1 MFGRY
6 ELLDRI
12 GLGGMAE
19 VWRARVGGVGGFE
32 KIVVIKK
39 ILPSFASN
47 RTFIDMLLAEARL
60 CAVLQHAN
68 VVQTYENGEIDGI
81 FYIAMEYVPGHDLFK
96 VLSRATQ
103 TQFRIPPEICL
114 LVASEVA
121 KGLHYAHNAKD
132 HYGRSLNIIHR
143 DVSPSNVI
151 ISESGEVKV
160 MDFGVAKATPGGQRE
175 NATRSGVLKG
185 KLGYM
190 SPEQVTGR
198 PFDHR
203 SDIFSLGIIL
213 YESLTLKRLFL
224 AKTDLETL
232 VNIRD
237 ARIEQK
243 FKKHAYIEEDI
254 REILRKSLARDP
266 AERYPT
272 ALAMHD
278 DIMTVLFARR
288 QHVSAGHLAKVMEEL
303 FDPSRTP
310 VAAPGPAPG
319 PAPTKPDAPQSRNN
333 HHLAPDEPP
342 PIPDSALAALPTQ
355 SKAEVAQQ
363 NAAALAAVKP
373 RAEVA
378 AVMEGM
384 PLPASNS
391 LSFSPEEIQKIRQ
404 RIAEKQAATGL
415 NLPTSRA
422 SDAELS
428 RPTVPVPVRVTGPTA
443 PPPVPVQSLQPLP
456 SAQSAQSAQSGQ
468 AVAAVQAGQ
477 VVAPTQPVQ
486 AIAPARETPPA
497 LAVSQAA
504 PQAVLVRPAA
514 AADSREQVAS
524 TQPSP
529 FRQEWLAVA
538 KPSSTPGFQPGAPS
552 PGSGLKPRPSEFAV
566 ASPEKTDPAATA
578 ARLRA
583 MRPELQTSPQELLE
597 PAPAGDA
604 PVPRPEPALPQPP
617 GFFDARTRTVAPTLV
632 RVGSQD
638 PTEPAQDL
646 FDSLSAMGTLPP
658 GVGDFLD
665 QLAGGG
671 AATHAPVFAAPS
683 GRLGAA
689 SASSGR
695 NPVATAPLGPFGAA
709 SASSGRNPVA
719 TAPFGQLGAA
729 SASSGRNPVA
739 AAPSGQFAA
748 AAAASRPQPAVVAPP
763 QLPPDPQVQESGEYR
778 VQLAD
783 GSEFGPM
790 NAANLTALLKARTIH
805 ESAMVAIG
813 RSPLQPLG
821 SIPVFRAVLAELA
834 AQRKAPVLSGPLS
847 QWILVRL
854 IYRLHADR
862 SSGCLELTR
871 GDGVKAVYF
880 RRGRIQYIASNLM
893 EELIGPFMV
902 SNGYV
907 SQSDVDLAAQR
918 AKDTGARLGDLLIS
932 MNKIKPFQLFQVL
945 EQQLRAKLIQAFGWD
960 SGQFAFFDGA
970 EPPADIVPL
979 DIDPVP
985 MLAEGVRE
993 RISLA
998 TLEPLFADKLDRKFY
1013 PVRQPQLSISDLKL
1027 QARESKVLSLLMAS
1041 DTARPAYHECYANR
1055 QQRLALLHVL
1065 FLLLQTDL
1073 LTFDPDRA

>member
-103 TQFRIPPEICL
+103 TQYRIPPEICL

-266 AERYPT
+266 ADRYPT

-288 QHVSAGHLAKVMEEL
+288 QHVSAGHLAKFMEEL

-310 VAAPGPAPG
+310 AAPAPVPG

-333 HHLAPDEPP
+333 HQLAPDEPP
-342 PIPDSALAALPTQ
+342 PIPDSALAPLPTQ

-384 PLPASNS
+384 PLPGSNS

-422 SDAELS
+422 SDVELS

-443 PPPVPVQSLQPLP
+443 PPPVPVQSIQPVP
-456 SAQSAQSAQSGQ
+456 PAQSAQSGPV
-468 AVAAVQAGQ
+468 VAAVQA
-477 VVAPTQPVQ
+477 VPSAPPVQPVQ
-486 AIAPARETPPA
+486 AAAPAREIQPPPA
-497 LAVSQAA
+497 AAQSGSQAV
-504 PQAVLVRPAA
+504 PVRPAA

-597 PAPAGDA
+597 PAAAADA
-604 PVPRPEPALPQPP
+604 PLPRPEPVLPQPP
-617 GFFDARTRTVAPTLV
+617 AFFDARARAAAPTLL

-683 GRLGAA
+683 GSLGVA

-695 NPVATAPLGPFGAA
+695 LAVAAAPTGPFGAA
-709 SASSGRNPVA
+709 SASSGRIAAA
-719 TAPFGQLGAA
+719 TAPA
-729 SASSGRNPVA
+729 NP
-739 AAPSGQFAA
+739 FAA
-748 AAAASRPQPAVVAPP
+748 AAAASWPQPAVTPP
-763 QLPPDPQVQESGEYR
+763 QPPPADLQPPESGEYR

-821 SIPVFRAVLAELA
+821 SIPVFRAVLAEMA

-880 RRGRIQYIASNLM
+880 RKGRIQYIASNLM

-907 SQSDVDLAAQR
+907 SQSDVDSAAQR

-960 SGQFAFFDGA
+960 NGQFAYFDGA
-970 EPPADIVPL
+970 EPPPDIVPL

>member
-103 TQFRIPPEICL
+103 TQYRIPPEICL

-266 AERYPT
+266 ADRYPT

-288 QHVSAGHLAKVMEEL
+288 QHVSAGHLAKFMEEL

-310 VAAPGPAPG
+310 AAPAPVPG

-333 HHLAPDEPP
+333 HQLAPDEPP
-342 PIPDSALAALPTQ
+342 PIPDSALAPLPTQ

-384 PLPASNS
+384 PLPGSNS

-443 PPPVPVQSLQPLP
+443 PPPVPVQSIQPVP
-456 SAQSAQSAQSGQ
+456 PAQSAQSGPV
-468 AVAAVQAGQ
+468 VAAVQA
-477 VVAPTQPVQ
+477 VPSAPPVQPVQ
-486 AIAPARETPPA
+486 AAAPAREIQPPPA
-497 LAVSQAA
+497 AAQSGSQAV
-504 PQAVLVRPAA
+504 PVRPAA

-597 PAPAGDA
+597 PAAAADA
-604 PVPRPEPALPQPP
+604 PLPRPEPVLPQPP
-617 GFFDARTRTVAPTLV
+617 AFFDARARAAAPTLL

-683 GRLGAA
+683 GSLGVASASSGRLAVAAAPTGPIGAA

-695 NPVATAPLGPFGAA
+695 IAA
-709 SASSGRNPVA
+709 
-719 TAPFGQLGAA
+719 
-729 SASSGRNPVA
+729 A
-739 AAPSGQFAA
+739 AAPANPFAA
-748 AAAASRPQPAVVAPP
+748 AAAASWPQPAVTPP
-763 QLPPDPQVQESGEYR
+763 QPPPADLQPPESGEYR

-790 NAANLTALLKARTIH
+790 SAANLTALLKARTIH

-821 SIPVFRAVLAELA
+821 SIPVFRAVLAEMA

-880 RRGRIQYIASNLM
+880 RKGRIQYIASNLM

-907 SQSDVDLAAQR
+907 SQSDVDSAAQR

-932 MNKIKPFQLFQVL
+932 MNKIKPFELFQVL

-960 SGQFAFFDGA
+960 NGQFAYFDGA
-970 EPPADIVPL
+970 EPPPDIVPL

>member
-1 MFGRY
+1 MTLTTMFGRY

-103 TQFRIPPEICL
+103 TQYRIPPEICL

-254 REILRKSLARDP
+254 REILRKALARDP

-288 QHVSAGHLAKVMEEL
+288 QHVSAGHLAKFMEEL

-310 VAAPGPAPG
+310 AAPAPVPG

-333 HHLAPDEPP
+333 HQLAPDEPP
-342 PIPDSALAALPTQ
+342 PIPDSALSALPTQ

-384 PLPASNS
+384 PLPGSNS

-428 RPTVPVPVRVTGPTA
+428 RPTVPTPVRVTGPTA
-443 PPPVPVQSLQPLP
+443 PPPVPVQSLPPVPL
-456 SAQSAQSAQSGQ
+456 AQSAPSGQ
-468 AVAAVQAGQ
+468 AVAAVQAVSAVQ
-477 VVAPTQPVQ
+477 TAQPMQ
-486 AIAPARETPPA
+486 AIAPVREIQPSSS
-497 LAVSQAA
+497 VSQTA

-514 AADSREQVAS
+514 GADSREQVAS

-529 FRQEWLAVA
+529 FRQEWLNVA

-597 PAPAGDA
+597 PASAGDA
-604 PVPRPEPALPQPP
+604 PLARPEPVLPQPP
-617 GFFDARTRTVAPTLV
+617 AFFDARARAVAPTLV

-638 PTEPAQDL
+638 PTQPAQDL
-646 FDSLSAMGTLPP
+646 FDSLSAMDTLPP

-683 GRLGAA
+683 
-689 SASSGR
+689 S
-695 NPVATAPLGPFGAA
+695 
-709 SASSGRNPVA
+709 
-719 TAPFGQLGAA
+719 QLGAA
-729 SASSGRNPVA
+729 SASSGRIAVA
-739 AAPSGQFAA
+739 AASSGPFGAAAASSGRIAAAGAPSGQFAA
-748 AAAASRPQPAVVAPP
+748 AAAASRPQPAVAPA
-763 QLPPDPQVQESGEYR
+763 QLPADPQAQDAGEYR

-821 SIPVFRAVLAELA
+821 SIPVFRAVLAEMA

-871 GDGVKAVYF
+871 GDGIKAVYF

-907 SQSDVDLAAQR
+907 SQADVDLAAQR

-998 TLEPLFADKLDRKFY
+998 TLEPLFADKLDRRFY

-1073 LTFDPDRA
+1073 ITFDPDRA